1 MQTIEVSFLNR
12 RKEKITADAVSFTD
26 APGWVTVKADGAV
39 VEMIP
44 SGIIKRLKF
53 LTKAT
58 IRPTETET
66 NPSEETRDRLNPQ
79 VLHLPSRREIAQQQ
93 QRHLYTPLISA
104 RSAAER
110 QAA

>member
-12 RKEKITADAVSFTD
+12 RKEKITADAISFTD
-26 APGWVTVKADGAV
+26 APGWVTVKAEGAV

-58 IRPTETET
+58 INPTEAAPE
-66 NPSEETRDRLNPQ
+66 PELEPHDSLHPQLLRLPT
-79 VLHLPSRREIAQQQ
+79 RREVIQQ
-93 QRHLYTPLISA
+93 QRHLYTPLIRE

>member
-58 IRPTETET
+58 IKPTETD
-66 NPSEETRDRLNPQ
+66 PSEETRDGLSPH

-93 QRHLYTPLISA
+93 QRHLYTPLIRA
-104 RSAAER
+104 RAA
-110 QAA
+110 A